1 MPNKKGSRVAASLA
15 KSQAKAKK
23 KAHSTGP
30 VLAAAAFQAPAADDA
45 ELGMEEAEAQ
55 VATADADM
63 DEALADQEAPQA
75 APAAAPAPRRA
86 RSAPRR
92 ERQAM
97 VAVQGGSL
105 RREVILITA
114 VTALTGALLAALK
127 IATDLGR

>member
-1 MPNKKGSRVAASLA
+1 MPNKKGSRVAASRA

-23 KAHSTGP
+23 KARSTGP
-30 VLAAAAFQAPAADDA
+30 VLAAAAYQAPAA
-45 ELGMEEAEAQ
+45 EEDETQLEPNEAQ
-55 VATADADM
+55 VATAAADAD
-63 DEALADQEAPQA
+63 ETQVANETPQA
-75 APAAAPAPRRA
+75 APAAAPRRA

-105 RREVILITA
+105 RREVSLIAA
-114 VTALTGALLAALK
+114 VAALTGIALAAIK

>member
-1 MPNKKGSRVAASLA
+1 MPNKKGSRVAASRA

-23 KAHSTGP
+23 KARSTGP
-30 VLAAAAFQAPAADDA
+30 VLAAAAFQAPVADDA
-45 ELGMEEAEAQ
+45 EPGMEEAEAQ
-55 VATADADM
+55 VATVDPGT
-63 DEALADQEAPQA
+63 DEAQTDHEAPQA
-75 APAAAPAPRRA
+75 APAAAPLPRRA

-97 VAVQGGSL
+97 VAVQGGNL

-114 VTALTGALLAALK
+114 VTALTGAVLAVLK